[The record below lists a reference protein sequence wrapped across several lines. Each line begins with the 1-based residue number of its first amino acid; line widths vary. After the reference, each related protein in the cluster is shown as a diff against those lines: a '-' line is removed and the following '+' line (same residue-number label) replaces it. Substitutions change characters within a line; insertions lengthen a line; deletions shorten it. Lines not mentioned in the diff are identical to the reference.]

1 MRYPHL
7 QKETSET
14 IAYRNRILGN
24 AVVLGDVTID
34 WNLLKERANPKETP
48 EKTLARLIRFG
59 DTNRHRVS
67 VLEDKNPSANG
78 WIEIAK
84 SRRGTNGDI
93 VSGALISIDGSLSSV
108 LPRTL
113 EEDRVL
119 VSLVAPV
126 SHGWENNK
134 VVPETLVRTCRY
146 AFDGLGFLDIK
157 KVERDI
163 APIVEQDALEGKT
176 LLISL
181 DNISQ
186 YQEIADVSTPLEA
199 IAHIINNSRNGVVAA
214 PSIDGDTLILMQSKV
229 GDNMFSKV
237 TTALAL
243 SPKLYLPYLTI
254 GRNNDTLSITPHQ
267 MKNGI
272 MQQVTSVLKETMGAT
287 LFAAP
292 VARPRQE
299 TPSPGWTA

>member
-1 MRYPHL
+1 M
-7 QKETSET
+7 
-14 IAYRNRILGN
+14 
-24 AVVLGDVTID
+24 
-34 WNLLKERANPKETP
+34 
-48 EKTLARLIRFG
+48 
-59 DTNRHRVS
+59 HRVS
-67 VLEDKNPSANG
+67 VLEDTKRFTNG
-78 WIEIAK
+78 WIQIAK
-84 SRRGTNGDI
+84 SKRGTNGAVI
-93 VSGALISIDGSLSSV
+93 SGALISIDGSLSSV
-108 LPRTL
+108 VPRTL

-126 SHGWENNK
+126 SHGWENDR
-134 VVPETLVRTCRY
+134 VVPETLVRTCLY

-163 APIVEQDALEGKT
+163 APIVEQDVLEGKT

-199 IAHIINNSRNGVVAA
+199 IAHIINNSRSGVVAA

-229 GDNMFSKV
+229 GDNILSKV
-237 TTALAL
+237 TTSLAL
-243 SPKLYLPYLTI
+243 SPDLHLPYLTI
-254 GRNNDTLSITPHQ
+254 GVHNDSLSITPHQ

-292 VARPRQE
+292 IARPRQD